1 MAKRGKSAWNKG
13 KKLSKSHK
21 LALSKSHKGKIV
33 SAETKKK
40 LSKALKGRVM
50 PKAER
55 EKHSKPLLGIKRS
68 AETKKKLR
76 LINLGKKLSVSTR
89 QKISQSNL
97 GRKHSDETKKKL
109 SKAHKGKKMSE
120 TAKRNMSLAQ
130 KGKPLHPNSLNALLR
145 NAQKKKGTKLPKK
158 TKEKLRLAN
167 LGAKNPQFGKPAWN
181 KGKTGIFSEKTL
193 KKMSLAKSLYYKRN
207 PKAKEKLKLF
217 RKGQP
222 TWNKGKTGIYSEE
235 TLEKIRDARRH
246 QVFPAKD
253 SKPERFLQQLLRDLK
268 IKFVKHKPILGQPDI
283 FIEPNFCIFV
293 DGDYWHANPRFYGKN
308 QLVSFPGKKIRAKT
322 KWKKD
327 ADITKRLKNDG
338 YKIMRFWEFDIFNYP
353 EKCIEKI
360 LKKIQKR

>member
-1 MAKRGKSAWNKG
+1 M
-13 KKLSKSHK
+13 
-21 LALSKSHKGKIV
+21 
-33 SAETKKK
+33 
-40 LSKALKGRVM
+40 
-50 PKAER
+50 
-55 EKHSKPLLGIKRS
+55 
-68 AETKKKLR
+68 
-76 LINLGKKLSVSTR
+76 
-89 QKISQSNL
+89 
-97 GRKHSDETKKKL
+97 
-109 SKAHKGKKMSE
+109 
-120 TAKRNMSLAQ
+120 
-130 KGKPLHPNSLNALLR
+130 
-145 NAQKKKGTKLPKK
+145 
-158 TKEKLRLAN
+158 
-167 LGAKNPQFGKPAWN
+167 
-181 KGKTGIFSEKTL
+181 
-193 KKMSLAKSLYYKRN
+193 
-207 PKAKEKLKLF
+207 
-217 RKGQP
+217 
-222 TWNKGKTGIYSEE
+222 
-235 TLEKIRDARRH
+235 EKIRDARRH